1 MYDGFGSA
9 PYTFL
14 ICLCVQFWFI
24 EIYGSSDSVGTF
36 VEGAALRKIYSI
48 PATIRK
54 WIGTWYVLLT
64 GTFKRITHTGSMM
77 RFPVHKGYYGKPTH
91 HTGVS
96 YLKWLLISKLLT
108 PDRQICQP
116 RRSGPN
122 YYLPSPRRASF
133 FTSAANHTPLA
144 AAIHTPFL
152 SRLRSSVYR
161 SLSYPRTSYHTN
173 LIVSTYY
180 QN

>member
-1 MYDGFGSA
+1 MYDGFGIA
-9 PYTFL
+9 PYTFFNL
-14 ICLCVQFWFI
+14 LMCAALFYWDLRQFRFCRLLCR
-24 EIYGSSDSVGTF
+24 GSSSPED
-36 VEGAALRKIYSI
+36 LQYSGYYQKVD
-48 PATIRK
+48 RNR
-54 WIGTWYVLLT
+54 YVLFT
-64 GTFKRITHTGSMM
+64 GTFKRITNTGSMM

-96 YLKWLLISKLLT
+96 NLKWLLISKLLN

-152 SRLRSSVYR
+152 SRHRSSVYR
-161 SLSYPRTSYHTN
+161 SLSYPRTSYHT
-173 LIVSTYY
+173 LRRLST
-180 QN
+180 